1 MDSTRHC
8 SVSYIHSTILVVQ
21 RGFTISVPI
30 ESGVYIMMK
39 HVLTSAFVLLTCC
52 SIVGLSQDSAKP
64 TTKGAAA
71 EKKSEEKKPTN
82 RLPSNYGKL
91 GLTDAQKDKVYAI
104 QEKYDAQLDALE
116 EQIKSLKAKRG
127 SETEAVLSV
136 EQKKILK
143 DLTDEAKEK
152 DAKPKPK
159 KSDKNA
165 ADTKEKK

>member
-1 MDSTRHC
+1 
-8 SVSYIHSTILVVQ
+8 
-21 RGFTISVPI
+21 
-30 ESGVYIMMK
+30 MK
-39 HVLTSAFVLLTCC
+39 KRVLTSVFVLLTCC
-52 SIVGLSQDSAKP
+52 SIVGWSQDSAKP

-71 EKKSEEKKPTN
+71 EKKAEDKKPTN

-91 GLTDAQKDKVYAI
+91 GLTDAQKDKVYAV

-116 EQIKSLKAKRG
+116 EQIKLLKAKRS

-152 DAKPKPK
+152 PKSK
-159 KSDKNA
+159 KSEANSKDK
-165 ADTKEKK
+165 KPE